1 MSRGKVLITNL
12 VTAASGGTRITLS
25 IARCLADAGYLT
37 HLVSLCGL
45 DVKTLEKLHGIQL
58 GDLISKGVLRI
69 YYRPRRGVLTSMRY
83 FSCRDFKNLV
93 NEFIKTGS
101 YNALFFFDD
110 VLKVKELLDLD
121 TTIFLYVHFSFV
133 HRMMA
138 SLYDELTG
146 EMQYWGTGMLKERLM
161 RVLLSRFFVA
171 NPKSIGNVVVLA
183 NSTVTRLF
191 IRNLW
196 GVNPLILYP
205 PVIYPSTFMEPSRLF
220 AQKKNLIISVGVF
233 EPTKRF
239 GVLLDAFARSR
250 VCEKARLVIV
260 GSIVNPA
267 YSRYLR
273 EKSIKLGI
281 KDRVKFLVNVDDS
294 VKWDMLMR
302 SKVIVHTKIFEPF
315 GIAVAEGMYAGC
327 IPIVFKGSLSGPWI
341 DSVERGKYGFGF
353 RDTDELAEV
362 LSNVLT
368 DYEELR
374 FMVDSIKEKALSYSY
389 TNFKAKLLQIIREL
403 VI

>member
-12 VTAASGGTRITLS
+12 VTAAGGGTRTTLS
-25 IARCLADAGYLT
+25 IVRCLADAGYLT
-37 HLVSLCGL
+37 HLVSLWGL

-93 NEFIKTGS
+93 NELIKTGS

-121 TTIFLYVHFSFV
+121 TTMFLYVHFSFV

-146 EMQYWGTGMLKERLM
+146 EMQYWGAGILKERLM

-171 NPKSIGNVVVLA
+171 NPKLIGNVVVLA

-205 PVIYPSTFMEPSRLF
+205 PVIYPSTFMEPSGLF
-220 AQKKNLIISVGVF
+220 AQKKNLIVSVGVF
-233 EPTKRF
+233 EPMKRF

-250 VCEKARLVIV
+250 VREKAKLVMV
-260 GSIVNPA
+260 GNLVNPA
-267 YSRYLR
+267 YLRYLR

-294 VKWDMLMR
+294 VKWDMLIR
-302 SKVIVHTKIFEPF
+302 SKIIVHAKIFEPF
-315 GIAVAEGMYAGC
+315 GMAVAEGMYAGC

-341 DSVERGKYGFGF
+341 DIVERGKYGFGF
-353 RDTDELAEV
+353 RDTDELTEV

-374 FMVDSIKEKALSYSY
+374 FMVDSIKEKALSYFY

>member
-1 MSRGKVLITNL
+1 MSQRKVLIANL
-12 VTAASGGTRITLS
+12 VTATGGGTRTTLS
-25 IARCLADAGYLT
+25 IARCFADAGYLT
-37 HLVSLCGL
+37 HLVSLWGL
-45 DVKTLEKLHGIQL
+45 DIKTLEKLHGIEL
-58 GDLISKGVLRI
+58 GDLISKGLLRI
-69 YYRPRRGVLTSMRY
+69 YYRPRRGVLTLMRY
-83 FSCRDFKNLV
+83 FSYRDFKNLV

-110 VLKVKELLDLD
+110 VLKMKELLDLD
-121 TTIFLYVHFSFV
+121 TTILLYVHFSFI

-146 EMQYWGTGMLKERLM
+146 ETRYWKAGILKERLM
-161 RVLLSRFFVA
+161 RVLLSHFFVA

-183 NSTVTRLF
+183 NSTITRLF
-191 IRNLW
+191 IRSLW
-196 GVNPLILYP
+196 GFDPIILYP
-205 PVIYPSTFMEPSRLF
+205 PVTYPFKFVEPSRL
-220 AQKKNLIISVGVF
+220 AQKKNIIVSVGAF

-239 GVLLDAFARSR
+239 GVLLDAYARSR
-250 VCEKARLVIV
+250 VREKARLVIV
-260 GSIVNPA
+260 GNLAYPA
-267 YSRYLR
+267 YLSYLR
-273 EKSIKLGI
+273 EKAIKLGV
-281 KDRVKFLVNVDDS
+281 KDRVKFLVNVDDF
-294 VKWDMLMR
+294 VKWDMLLR
-302 SKVIVHTKIFEPF
+302 SKIIVHAKIFEPF

-327 IPIVFKGSLSGPWI
+327 IPIVFRGSLSGPWI
-341 DSVERGKYGFGF
+341 DSVERGRYGFGF

-389 TNFKAKLLQIIREL
+389 TNFKAELLQIIREL

>member
-1 MSRGKVLITNL
+1 DS
-12 VTAASGGTRITLS
+12 
-25 IARCLADAGYLT
+25 
-37 HLVSLCGL
+37 VSLWGL
-45 DVKTLEKLHGIQL
+45 DIKTLEKLHVIQL

-83 FSCRDFKNLV
+83 FSYRDFKKLV
-93 NEFIKTGS
+93 NDFIKTGS
-101 YNALFFFDD
+101 YDALFFFDD

-146 EMQYWGTGMLKERLM
+146 EMRYWGTGLLKERLM
-161 RVLLSRFFVA
+161 RILLSHFFVA
-171 NPKSIGNVVVLA
+171 NPKAIGKVVVLA

-196 GVNPLILYP
+196 GFDPTILYP
-205 PVIYPSTFMEPSRLF
+205 PVTYPFKFMEPSRSL
-220 AQKKNLIISVGVF
+220 AQKKKNIIVSVGAF

-239 GVLLDAFARSR
+239 GVLLDAFAKSSVR
-250 VCEKARLVIV
+250 EKARLVIM
-260 GSIVNPA
+260 GNLVNPA
-267 YSRYLR
+267 YLRYLW

-294 VKWDMLMR
+294 VKWDMLIR
-302 SKVIVHTKIFEPF
+302 SKIIVHAKIFEPF
-315 GIAVAEGMYAGC
+315 GIAVAEGMYAGS
-327 IPIVFKGSLSGPWI
+327 IPIVFKSSLSGPWI

-362 LSNVLT
+362 LSNIIMYNE
-368 DYEELR
+368 DLR
-374 FMVDSIKEKALSYSY
+374 FMVDSIREKALSYSY
-389 TNFKAKLLQIIREL
+389 TNFKAKLLQVVHKL